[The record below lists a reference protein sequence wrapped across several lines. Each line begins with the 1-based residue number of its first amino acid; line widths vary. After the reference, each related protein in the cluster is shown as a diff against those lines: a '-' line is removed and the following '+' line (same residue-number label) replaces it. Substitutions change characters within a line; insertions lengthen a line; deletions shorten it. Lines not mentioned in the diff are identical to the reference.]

1 MKQLNLLS
9 GLAAFCLLGIA
20 SKGQAAAYTAP
31 ARTNDW
37 SATLAVAKSPTSG
50 PALTSVTLNLTE
62 QLTLVGAVFN
72 GSANPGTITLTE
84 YENLSLSGG
93 NQTLTTSFS
102 PVSLPFALQSSGFQ
116 TFNQSFSFSQS
127 FTLTGADMLPY
138 IGSGDLSLLL
148 QTTSQSSTLG
158 PSSMNTQVV
167 AMSGATVDVTY
178 NYAPVPEPAAGA
190 LLLVGAGALVLR
202 RRQGR

>member
-1 MKQLNLLS
+1 
-9 GLAAFCLLGIA
+9 
-20 SKGQAAAYTAP
+20 
-31 ARTNDW
+31 
-37 SATLAVAKSPTSG
+37 
-50 PALTSVTLNLTE
+50 
-62 QLTLVGAVFN
+62 
-72 GSANPGTITLTE
+72 
-84 YENLSLSGG
+84 
-93 NQTLTTSFS
+93 
-102 PVSLPFALQSSGFQ
+102 
-116 TFNQSFSFSQS
+116 
-127 FTLTGADMLPY
+127 MLPY